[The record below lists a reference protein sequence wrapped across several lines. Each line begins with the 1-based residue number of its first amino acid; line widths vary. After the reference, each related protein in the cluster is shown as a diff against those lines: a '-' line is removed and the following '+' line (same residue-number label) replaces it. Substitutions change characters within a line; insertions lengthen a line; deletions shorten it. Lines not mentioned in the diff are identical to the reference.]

1 MKSLKKRKSR
11 NIAPNDLPASSS
23 VGYHFGVNPLI
34 KDEIMQL
41 VKTKGRKLKNRKSEL
56 KIWTDFQEPVDFERG
71 VKLLASLMGIDMEHI
86 F

>member
-11 NIAPNDLPASSS
+11 NIAHDLPSSS
-23 VGYHFGVNPLI
+23 SAGYNFGVNPLI

-41 VKTKGRKLKNRKSEL
+41 VRTKGRKLKNRRSEH
-56 KIWTDFQEPVDFERG
+56 KVWTDFQEPVDFERG
-71 VKLLASLMGIDMEHI
+71 VKLLASLMGIDMENM